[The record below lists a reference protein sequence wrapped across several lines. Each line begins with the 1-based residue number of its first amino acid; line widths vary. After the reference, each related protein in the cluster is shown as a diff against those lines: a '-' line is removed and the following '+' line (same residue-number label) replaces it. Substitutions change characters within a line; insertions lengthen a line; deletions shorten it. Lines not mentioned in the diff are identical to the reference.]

1 MNSSVFVNISSPAFP
16 VGSTDISPIISVP
29 LNGYILTLPS
39 SKNALIKK
47 ISAVFVNSTNVGGT
61 NEVVKFW
68 NFRFRIRNR
77 DISIQTNL
85 AGNILNPISG
95 AWDGSLTKDS
105 IVDCMI
111 SSKKNFIEFPT
122 PIIAGGI
129 QFQTLRVIFNSPT
142 LVTFSSRIY
151 FTIQYDEQ

>member
-1 MNSSVFVNISSPAFP
+1 MNSAVFVSQSFAIGTLDF
-16 VGSTDISPIISVP
+16 SPIISVP
-29 LNGYILTLPS
+29 INGYIFRIPS
-39 SKNALIKK
+39 SKNVLIKK
-47 ISAVFVNSTNVGGT
+47 ISAVLLNSTNVGGI
-61 NEVVKFW
+61 NEVIKFY
-68 NFRFRIRNR
+68 NIRFRIINR

-85 AGNILNPISG
+85 AGNILNPVSG
-95 AWDGSLTKDS
+95 PWDGSLPKDS

-122 PIIAGGI
+122 PIVAGGI

-142 LVTFSSRIY
+142 LIAVPCRIY